1 MPTQPYSHVIGI
13 DDAPFD
19 PARRGDVPLVGA
31 VFSRLRLE
39 AVLVGK
45 ARRDGA
51 NATDSIEGMIRR
63 SRFLPHLQ
71 AILLQGIA
79 VAGFNVIDIHR
90 LHRRLGLP
98 VVVVCRRLP
107 DLDAI
112 RRALLEQVPG
122 GARKWRLIGKAG
134 PMEPLAGVYVQR
146 VGIGSDE
153 AGALIGALAVN
164 SRMPE
169 PLRTA
174 HLVAGGL
181 VNGESRHRV

>member
-1 MPTQPYSHVIGI
+1 MIGI

-19 PARRGDVPLVGA
+19 PAHRGDVLLVGA
-31 VFSRLRLE
+31 VFSQLRLE
-39 AVLVGK
+39 AVLTGK
-45 ARRDGA
+45 VRRDGV
-51 NATDSIEGMIRR
+51 NATDRIDQMISN
-63 SRFLPHLQ
+63 SRFSPHLQ

-98 VVVVCRRLP
+98 VIAISRKMP

-112 RRALLEQVPG
+112 HRALLEKVPG
-122 GARKWRLIGKAG
+122 GARKWRLIENTG
-134 PMEPLAGVYVQR
+134 PMEPMAGVYVQR
-146 VGIGSDE
+146 VGIGRDE
-153 AGALIGALAVN
+153 AEALISSLAVN

-174 HLVAGGL
+174 HLIAGGL